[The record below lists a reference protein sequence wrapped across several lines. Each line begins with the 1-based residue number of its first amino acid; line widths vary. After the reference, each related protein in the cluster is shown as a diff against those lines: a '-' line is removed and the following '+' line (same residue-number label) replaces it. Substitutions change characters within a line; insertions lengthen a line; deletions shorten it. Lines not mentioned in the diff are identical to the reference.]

1 MTQGSSDFGILTA
14 SDVKA
19 GVSQADAVTPTVPT
33 IRRTTGTKA

>member
-19 GVSQADAVTPTVPT
+19 GVSQADTVTSTVPT
-33 IRRTTGTKA
+33 IRRATGTKA